1 MRVFVFGSEF
11 RLLFF
16 TCVGEELEE
25 WLNALIAQK
34 GVSGVSGA
42 EAVEMTRK
50 LYSQGKGGKL
60 ADR

>member
-1 MRVFVFGSEF
+1 LV
-11 RLLFF
+11 L

-34 GVSGVSGA
+34 GVAGVRGA
-42 EAVEMTRK
+42 EAVEMISK
-50 LYSQGKGGKL
+50 LYSEGKGGKL